1 MSELEQT
8 SMRVTCWK
16 TGSDTAAQETQGIHQ
31 GNMKVSAKWSAVES
45 GEIAVI
51 RLLYGDINI
60 LVH

>member
-1 MSELEQT
+1 
-8 SMRVTCWK
+8 MRVTCWK